1 VKPGNPYDERERRAA
16 HLIGER
22 PAAAEILTLY
32 LRVLRRQAAVDRW
45 SRSARV
51 LAKARRARDA
61 GNGLALGALPFLKL
75 DRQFRK
81 LVTEVAQAAPPP
93 LAAAAGKLTDASA
106 EQRADLL
113 QTTAAL
119 GDLTELTAS
128 LETEVEPLLFFAR
141 SFLQPLAEALAGTAP
156 DSAPADRAPAEGAT
170 ESPARSSPATSD
182 QATSN
187 EATSNEA
194 TSNEA
199 TSDEPWSCPRCG
211 WPPQV
216 AVLRDEPGSPGR
228 RYLVC
233 ALCASARP
241 FPRVRCPSCGETDS
255 ERLHLH
261 EIESWP
267 HLRIEECGSCRAY
280 LKAVDLRRDGGAVPI
295 VEDLASPELDLWAQ
309 ERDLWKICRNLVGL

>member
-1 VKPGNPYDERERRAA
+1 MKPGNPYDEREQRAA

-32 LRVLRRQAAVDRW
+32 LRVLERQAAVDRW
-45 SRSARV
+45 SRSARS

-61 GNGLALGALPFLKL
+61 GDGLALGALPFPKL

-81 LVTEVAQAAPPP
+81 LVTEVAKAGPPP
-93 LAAAAGKLTDASA
+93 LAAAAGKIANASA
-106 EQRADLL
+106 ERRAELL
-113 QTTAAL
+113 QTTATL
-119 GDLTELTAS
+119 GDLAELATA

-141 SFLQPLAEALAGTAP
+141 AFLQPLAEALVGTAP
-156 DSAPADRAPAEGAT
+156 DRGPADRAPAEGAT
-170 ESPARSSPATSD
+170 ESLASSSPAS
-182 QATSN
+182 SN
-187 EATSNEA
+187 EAASEA
-194 TSNEA
+194 A
-199 TSDEPWSCPRCG
+199 SDEPWACPRCG

-255 ERLHLH
+255 ETLHLH

-309 ERDLWKICRNLVGL
+309 EHELWKICRNLVGL